1 MAYEPSEIM
10 FASCM
15 LFTEEELKKNSTD
28 VVALQKFME
37 VAKKKASTQVK
48 FGNDGIKKG
57 FIDLMQPTDKGLK
70 DLAVGIS
77 AAMSMKKEVPI
88 KEKKGTPTVFL
99 TGNVWPK
106 DVEKFRIN
114 AYGFEDYNSADVL
127 FTYNNK
133 KFYGVSL
140 KKKQKPNAP
149 EPTLINKAFDTLL
162 DGPEYAKLKTELV
175 GIRQEYFAG
184 LVIEAVGKG
193 IIRKADIKDF
203 DKLKANPA
211 GRKELFESKKR
222 DKNKFDRSYI
232 DTKGSAKKGYK
243 DENTKD
249 PGSMRFFVNK
259 QLANQDNPLWS
270 QFISIMNKYSELF
283 AESLIN
289 IILKTKLYE
298 EITAKDL
305 KTYKF
310 GFFLVT
316 GIGDVTKTGVSIQP
330 AQVTSLETTL
340 CGLTRIEEAYKGKP
354 YKVVLNKSKKSG
366 SDAAK
371 IFMQLKRGTLVLL
384 DLELRY
390 KGAFTSQPQF
400 QGTLNPQFKQLL
412 KDECGL

>member
-1 MAYEPSEIM
+1 
-10 FASCM
+10 
-15 LFTEEELKKNSTD
+15 
-28 VVALQKFME
+28 
-37 VAKKKASTQVK
+37 
-48 FGNDGIKKG
+48 
-57 FIDLMQPTDKGLK
+57 
-70 DLAVGIS
+70 
-77 AAMSMKKEVPI
+77 
-88 KEKKGTPTVFL
+88 
-99 TGNVWPK
+99 
-106 DVEKFRIN
+106 
-114 AYGFEDYNSADVL
+114 
-127 FTYNNK
+127 
-133 KFYGVSL
+133 
-140 KKKQKPNAP
+140 
-149 EPTLINKAFDTLL
+149 
-162 DGPEYAKLKTELV
+162 
-175 GIRQEYFAG
+175 
-184 LVIEAVGKG
+184 
-193 IIRKADIKDF
+193 
-203 DKLKANPA
+203 
-211 GRKELFESKKR
+211 
-222 DKNKFDRSYI
+222 
-232 DTKGSAKKGYK
+232 
-243 DENTKD
+243 
-249 PGSMRFFVNK
+249 MRFFVNK